1 MPFSLIAA
9 GEDNAPAAPAT
20 SSRAPDREKPSQPK
34 ADRTNPA
41 RFFTRLEIL
50 AASQFR
56 RVNAFGLAHLETCT
70 IFDSG

>member
-20 SSRAPDREKPSQPK
+20 SSLSLDREKPSQPK

-41 RFFTRLEIL
+41 RFFTRLKTL
-50 AASQFR
+50 ATSQFQ
-56 RVNAFGLAHLETCT
+56 RVSAFGLAHLESCT
-70 IFDSG
+70 ILD